1 MNEVRLGRKPIAM
14 VDVNLAFLVFLM
26 QRAKLAAL
34 LVQQHPAFYRKKY
47 EHTASLSSVHLGKY
61 LP

>member
-14 VDVNLAFLVFLM
+14 VDVNLAFLAFLM

-34 LVQQHPAFYRKKY
+34 LVQQHPAFYRKKI
-47 EHTASLSSVHLGKY
+47 
-61 LP
+61 

>member
-1 MNEVRLGRKPIAM
+1 MRSLFALFKGADVAMNEVRLGRKPIAM

-34 LVQQHPAFYRKKY
+34 LVQ
-47 EHTASLSSVHLGKY
+47 
-61 LP
+61 